1 MIILINMLSP
11 DCGAFLLLP
20 FFPFFVSPAVLDLFP
35 YLNRCRVPNPDP
47 LFPILKMLG
56 LQYSKPVD
64 RDKMTGRCRLTGS
77 YRITGRCSL
86 TDRVRVTGRR
96 RLPDIDRMTGRFFRL
111 TDRDCPTDRYGLTD

>member
-1 MIILINMLSP
+1 MRILINMLSP
-11 DCGAFLLLP
+11 DCGAFIAFALLSIFICLSYCP
-20 FFPFFVSPAVLDLFP
+20 GPVSVFKQMPRTKSRSA
-35 YLNRCRVPNPDP
+35 
-47 LFPILKMLG
+47 FPILKMLG

-96 RLPDIDRMTGRFFRL
+96 RLPYM
-111 TDRDCPTDRYGLTD
+111 DCPTDRYGLTN